1 MKPISDTYYTAIAG
15 IPLLTREQEIE
26 LSNDARGEDKV
37 KAKNAID
44 TFVVSNLR
52 LAAKIIGDSYSYY
65 DNKEDLMSEA
75 TLGLY
80 KAATKFDASLG
91 FRFGSYAKM
100 WISNY
105 VSDFIAENKQVVRTT
120 SHARCLKGKVTK
132 ATDELEKKLK
142 RKPTLEEISK
152 EVGVSMKVLQ
162 NNINYTFSIV
172 PLDSTTMFSGEE
184 GLSLQETLED
194 VQAVRPDAAC
204 ALLNDVMHA
213 TELLK
218 HLNQKERAIIVK
230 RFGLEGEDPKKLEDI
245 GKGMNVTRERVRQL
259 QNQALQKMKKKMME
273 ASVECSSEL
282 AYS

>member
-1 MKPISDTYYTAIAG
+1 MKPISDKYYTSIVS
-15 IPLLTREQEIE
+15 IPLLTQEQEIE
-26 LSNDARGEDKV
+26 LSNDARGEDKA
-37 KAKNAID
+37 KAKKAID
-44 TFVVSNLR
+44 TLVVSNLR

-105 VSDFIAENKQVVRTT
+105 VSDFIAENKQVVRTP
-120 SHARCLKGKVTK
+120 SHARCLKSKVTK
-132 ATDELEKKLK
+132 VTDVLEKKHK

-152 EVGVSMKVLQ
+152 EAGVSMKVLQ
-162 NNINYTFSIV
+162 NNINYTFSVV
-172 PLDSTTMFSGEE
+172 PFDSKNSYTEEE

-194 VQAVRPDAAC
+194 IHAIRPDSAC
-204 ALLNDVMHA
+204 TLMSDVMHA
-213 TELLK
+213 TELLN
-218 HLNQKERAIIVK
+218 HLNQKEKSIIIS
-230 RFGLEGEDPKKLEDI
+230 RFGLEDEEPKKLEDI
-245 GKGMNVTRERVRQL
+245 GKRMNVTRERIRQL

-273 ASVECSSEL
+273 ASVDCSSEL

>member
-1 MKPISDTYYTAIAG
+1 MKPISDTYYTAIAD
-15 IPLLTREQEIE
+15 IPLLTREQEVE
-26 LSNDARGEDKV
+26 LSNDARGEDKA
-37 KAKNAID
+37 KAKKAID
-44 TFVVSNLR
+44 TLVVSNLR
-52 LAAKIIGDSYSYY
+52 LAAKIIGTNYPYY

-80 KAATKFDASLG
+80 RAATKFDASLG
-91 FRFGSYAKM
+91 YRFGSYAKL
-100 WISNY
+100 WILNH
-105 VSDFIAENKQVVRTT
+105 VADFIADNRQIVRTT
-120 SHARCLKGKVTK
+120 SHVQSLKGKVSK
-132 ATDELEKKLK
+132 VSDKLEEELG
-142 RKPTLEEISK
+142 RKPTMEEIS
-152 EVGVSMKVLQ
+152 EETGVSMKVLQ
-162 NNINYTFSIV
+162 NNTNYTFSIV

-218 HLNQKERAIIVK
+218 YLNQKERAIIVK
-230 RFGLEGEDPKKLEDI
+230 RFGLEGEDPKKLEEI
-245 GKGMNVTRERVRQL
+245 GKGMNVTRERIRQL

-273 ASVECSSEL
+273 ASVDCSSEL

>member
-1 MKPISDTYYTAIAG
+1 MKPISDTYYTAIAD
-15 IPLLTREQEIE
+15 IPLLTREQEVE
-26 LSNDARGEDKV
+26 LSNDARGEDKA
-37 KAKNAID
+37 KAKKAID
-44 TFVVSNLR
+44 TLVVSNLR
-52 LAAKIIGDSYSYY
+52 LAAKIIGISYQYY

-80 KAATKFDASLG
+80 RAAKKFDASLG

-100 WISNY
+100 WILNH
-105 VSDFIAENKQVVRTT
+105 VTDFIADNRQIVRTT
-120 SHARCLKGKVTK
+120 SHVQSLKGKVAK
-132 ATDELEKKLK
+132 VSDKLEEELG
-142 RKPTLEEISK
+142 RKPTMEEIS
-152 EVGVSMKVLQ
+152 EETGVSMKVLQ
-162 NNINYTFSIV
+162 NNTNYTFSIV

-230 RFGLEGEDPKKLEDI
+230 RFGLEGEDPKKLEEI
-245 GKGMNVTRERVRQL
+245 GKGMNVTRERIRQL
-259 QNQALQKMKKKMME
+259 QNQALQKMKKKMIE
-273 ASVECSSEL
+273 ASVDCSSEL